1 MLRKIVKVFLL
12 LIIVLSALS
21 GWFWWRNSYSRE
33 VLKLEILG
41 PSDIQ
46 AGDEITYTVRY
57 KNNGSVR
64 LENPKLIFNYP
75 ETSVMSDE
83 WREVQDEKIIVRGEG
98 NTETSLDDIQPGEER
113 TERFKGIIIGEKDSV
128 VTAKARINYRPRN
141 LNVNYESET
150 SYNLVI
156 SEVPITFEISL
167 PSRVEPGKNFSFE
180 MNYFSRIDYPLTD
193 LTVLV
198 EYPSG
203 FEFSE
208 SRPKSSFEEN
218 EWELGVINKG
228 EGGRIE
234 VFGELEGDPSSAKIF
249 KAKLGFW
256 REGNFI
262 LLKESVKGIEMA
274 TPLILITHQV
284 NGNPNYTVEEGEYLY
299 YEIFFK
305 NTGDSPLEGLFLTAR
320 LDGSFIDL
328 DSVQPGSGSFQ
339 ENSAMI
345 IWDSNSNSKLRFL
358 SVMEEGKV
366 DFWVKLKDEIDDINP
381 ELIAEVSLSNIK
393 EKIKNKINSRLVVE
407 QKGYYSVGPF
417 DNYGPQSPVVGSST
431 SYTIHWKV
439 ENKNNNISNTKIKAT
454 LPSEVRLSG
463 EVSPKESSL
472 SFDPVTREVVWDVG
486 GIEPG
491 EDSLEVFFQIIFN
504 PTVNQ
509 RGRVAKIINEAI
521 ISGLDSWTDQV
532 IYNDYRSIET
542 DLPDDESISEITGV
556 VR

>member
-1 MLRKIVKVFLL
+1 MWKKIIKIFIL
-12 LIIVLSALS
+12 LIIVLLALS
-21 GWFWWRNSYSRE
+21 LWFWWRNSYSRE

-98 NTETSLDDIQPGEER
+98 KIEISLDDIQPGEER

-150 SYNLVI
+150 SHNLVI

-208 SRPKSSFEEN
+208 SRPRPSFEEN

-262 LLKESVKGIEMA
+262 LLKESVKGIEIA

-472 SFDPVTREVVWDVG
+472 SFDPVTREVVWDIG
-486 GIEPG
+486 EIEPG

>member
-1 MLRKIVKVFLL
+1 
-12 LIIVLSALS
+12 
-21 GWFWWRNSYSRE
+21 
-33 VLKLEILG
+33 
-41 PSDIQ
+41 
-46 AGDEITYTVRY
+46 
-57 KNNGSVR
+57 
-64 LENPKLIFNYP
+64 
-75 ETSVMSDE
+75 MSDE

-98 NTETSLDDIQPGEER
+98 KIEISLDDIQPGEER

-141 LNVNYESET
+141 LNVNYDSET
-150 SYNLVI
+150 SHNLVI

-486 GIEPG
+486 EIEPG